1 MINACN
7 VLHSEVRDEGIV
19 RQEDIKES
27 ISRGVVG
34 VGHTAGDQGRA
45 EPVLHVRTNMEGA
58 DLGFLEEETA
68 SLFFILLK
76 DFENASLYIDYHFA

>member
-1 MINACN
+1 MVCN
-7 VLHSEVRDEGIV
+7 VLHGKVGDEGIV

-27 ISRGVVG
+27 ISRGIMG

-58 DLGFLEEETA
+58 NLGFLMEMTV
-68 SLFFILLK
+68 SLLLLLLL
-76 DFENASLYIDYHFA
+76 LY